1 MQKVSKVIVL
11 LLCII
16 AVMGVALADVL
27 YTLSVS
33 NSMRLKL
40 STQLELRNGAGD
52 TVTSYAWGDFDENG
66 LKRMDSEVGDGLMH
80 LYNLGNGAVNVQW
93 SSTCPAGWQLWLT
106 VGGETWASG
115 TSKSIPIGGH
125 LDMEINMKELTA
137 NGGQAYTYDLN
148 FNVVS

>member
-1 MQKVSKVIVL
+1 LQKLSKIIVL
-11 LLCII
+11 LLCTI
-16 AVMGVALADVL
+16 AVMGVVLAETL
-27 YTLSVS
+27 YTLTVS
-33 NSMRLKL
+33 NTMRLTL
-40 STQLELRNGAGD
+40 STQLELRNGAG
-52 TVTSYAWGDFDENG
+52 TAVTSYAWGDFAENG

-93 SSTCPAGWQLWLT
+93 TSNCPAGWQLWL
-106 VGGETWASG
+106 VVDGQTWTSG

-125 LDMEINMKELTA
+125 LDMEINMRELTA